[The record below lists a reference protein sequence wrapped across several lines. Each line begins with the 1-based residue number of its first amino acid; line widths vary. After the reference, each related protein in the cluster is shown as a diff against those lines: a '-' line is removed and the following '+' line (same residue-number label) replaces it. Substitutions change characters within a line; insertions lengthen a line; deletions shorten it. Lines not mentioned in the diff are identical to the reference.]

1 MKKRLA
7 MFNKFFSFFTFKK
20 GVPFDPKLIAKFNND
35 HIQLVNIAMDIKHKV
50 EEKHAPALIRSR
62 LIDLKV
68 ELIMHFKEEEETL
81 YKYLSVLYKDDEDKR
96 EIVQEFN
103 DSMYAIENVAKTFME
118 KYTHLSRNN
127 NSYGEKFLTDLNAII
142 AALAHRID
150 TEENHLYSLY
160 NKKSVK

>member
-1 MKKRLA
+1 MRKRLA

-35 HIQLVNIAMDIKHKV
+35 HIQLVNIAMDIKHKA
-50 EEKHAPALIRSR
+50 EEKYAPALIRSA

-68 ELIMHFKEEEETL
+68 ELLMHFKEEEETL
-81 YKYLSVLYKDDEDKR
+81 YKYLNVLYKDDEDKR

-103 DSMYAIENVAKTFME
+103 DSMYAIEDVAKTFME
-118 KYTHLSRNN
+118 KYTHLSKNS
-127 NSYGEKFLTDLNAII
+127 SYGENFLTDLDAII

-160 NKKSVK
+160 NKKSVE